1 MKLTATN
8 NVNTTKQGRRHTH
21 NAKDAE
27 TLNEKRG
34 TGVGV
39 AEVGVVPKFQL
50 HREGESTEKQ
60 KHKIINLT

>member
-21 NAKDAE
+21 NAKDAK
-27 TLNEKRG
+27 TLHEKRG

-39 AEVGVVPKFQL
+39 AEVGGWY
-50 HREGESTEKQ
+50 RNSSYIEKV
-60 KHKIINLT
+60 KVRKNRNIK